1 MSSGVPDMIRWI
13 RRAIWNAGSGVMD
26 MLCYLKRWTDVS
38 SGVVIWC
45 AGYDT
50 LDQACHLERWIRCDG
65 YAVLSETLD
74 PRVIWNVGSVLSDV
88 PSDRGILEPG
98 SAVLI

>member
-1 MSSGVPDMIRWI
+1 MCYLCDIQRAGSDVLAGMLDLTCPRKRRI
-13 RRAIWNAGSGVMD
+13 RR
-26 MLCYLKRWTDVS
+26 
-38 SGVVIWC
+38 VIWC